1 MRVQPSRI
9 GNGRQTIALLAAT
22 FALAACKGGNESAD
36 GNAGA
41 AKPAPAKADAKT
53 DAKPSAADPSAND
66 ADPAGDAAEPATAWA
81 WDLPKGLYTPPRIP
95 AENPMTAEKVAL
107 GHALFMDKRLSV
119 DGSRSCY
126 SCHQNELGNAD
137 GLKKAIGPG
146 DKELPRN
153 TPTIWNVAYHGALYW
168 DGRAAN
174 LEAQA
179 IGALKGG
186 NMGLG
191 DGLEAKAAE
200 IGALP
205 DYADKFRTAF
215 GLAEGDP
222 VTPDHVVQA
231 LSAYERTLLCGATAH
246 DTQTL
251 DEAQQRGWQ
260 LFIGKGGCLTCHNGE
275 NFTDGL
281 FHRTGIGVP
290 EGGEPTEDA
299 DRGRGAIT
307 KDPADDFKFRTP
319 TLRNVSKT
327 APYFHD
333 GSVDTLEEAVR
344 IMASGGLPNRGP
356 VDPQLIDRQLTDQ
369 EVADIVTFLSA
380 LDCPGELE
388 TIGDQTVA
396 AIPTA
401 RE

>member
-1 MRVQPSRI
+1 MRAQLSRVT
-9 GNGRQTIALLAAT
+9 NEWPAIALIAALLT
-22 FALAACKGGNESAD
+22 PIACKD
-36 GNAGA
+36 G
-41 AKPAPAKADAKT
+41 KDSADAK
-53 DAKPSAADPSAND
+53 
-66 ADPAGDAAEPATAWA
+66 AEPAKRTTQAADAKQAEPGDADEPNGEGADAVAAAWS
-81 WDLPKGLYTPPRIP
+81 WGELPKGLFTPPRVP
-95 AENPMTAEKVAL
+95 GENPMSAEKVAL

-119 DGSRSCY
+119 DGTRSCY

-137 GLKKAIGPG
+137 GLAKAIGPG
-146 DKELPRN
+146 EKELPRN
-153 TPTIWNVAYHGALYW
+153 SPTIWNVAYHGALYW
-168 DGRAAN
+168 DGRADS

-205 DYADKFRTAF
+205 DYAEKFREAF
-215 GLAEGDP
+215 GLGPDDA
-222 VTPDHVVQA
+222 VTPDHVAQA
-231 LSAYERTLLCGATAH
+231 LSAYERTLLCGGTAH
-246 DTQTL
+246 DMQTL

-260 LFIGKGGCLTCHNGE
+260 LFMGKGGCLTCHNGE

-290 EGGEPTEDA
+290 PGGEPTEES

-333 GSVDTLEEAVR
+333 GSAKTLEEAVR
-344 IMASGGLPNRGP
+344 VMGSGGVPDRGP
-356 VDPQLIDRQLTDQ
+356 VDPALLDRQLTDE
-369 EVADIVTFLSA
+369 EVADIVAFLGA

-388 TIGDQTVA
+388 IIGDQTVA
-396 AIPTA
+396 SIPIPP
-401 RE
+401 R

>member
-1 MRVQPSRI
+1 MRAQLSPVANQR
-9 GNGRQTIALLAAT
+9 RHAIALLAAV
-22 FALAACKGGNESAD
+22 FVVGACKDD
-36 GNAGA
+36 GD
-41 AKPAPAKADAKT
+41 KSADAKAAPSKSAEVQDSKAPPPPDDPPE
-53 DAKPSAADPSAND
+53 DASTWS
-66 ADPAGDAAEPATAWA
+66 
-81 WDLPKGLYTPPRIP
+81 WDLPKGLFTPPRVP
-95 AENPMTAEKVAL
+95 DDNPMTAAKVTL
-107 GHALFMDKRLSV
+107 GHQLFMDKRLSS

-137 GLKKAIGPG
+137 GLAKAIGPG

-153 TPTIWNVAYHGALYW
+153 TPTIWNVGYHGALYW
-168 DGRAAN
+168 DGRAAD

-186 NMGLG
+186 NMALG
-191 DGLEAKAAE
+191 DALEAKAAE

-205 DYADKFRTAF
+205 EYAPAFREVF
-215 GLAEGDP
+215 GLSPSDTVSSA
-222 VTPDHVVQA
+222 HVAKA

-260 LFIGKGGCLTCHNGE
+260 LFMGKGGCLTCHNGE
-275 NFTDGL
+275 NFTDNL

-290 EGGEPTEDA
+290 EGEPTDET
-299 DRGRGAIT
+299 DRGRAAIT

-333 GSVDTLEEAVR
+333 GSVQTLEEAVR
-344 IMASGGLPNRGP
+344 VMASGGVRDRGP
-356 VDPQLIDRQLTDQ
+356 VDPALLDRELAD
-369 EVADIVTFLSA
+369 EEIADLVAFLSA

-388 TIGDQTVA
+388 VIGEQTVA
-396 AIPTA
+396 AIPTPT
-401 RE
+401 R